1 MDALALLCN
10 LYGDGPA
17 TLKRLRSAGC
27 DSFGALDDL
36 EPDQLA
42 PILGTNEAAARRFLR
57 EARLLVERLEDEEL
71 EQEERPPLP
80 AALVPA
86 GSAREGLAAGAG
98 ESAAPPAA
106 VLPPAAAGSGAS
118 ARPTAPSG
126 TSSGDDDVDA
136 RSSEVIDRVLATWRE
151 RDLVR
156 AARDLGLDER
166 ALDDED
172 EDEDGVEQ
180 ARGDSGDDEADAE
193 LDPEAGCDPETDE
206 PGAELE
212 VAGTPLVP
220 RLLDGLD
227 RLQCEALE
235 RAGFATLEELA
246 DADALTVGRQAELDL
261 TRVLRLQ
268 FLARRLLADRGS
280 SGDAEPA
287 FSLAGP
293 ASRVATSASTA
304 VAEMGPGSLQSP
316 RGTGG
321 DPAGTRPKGDP
332 HADRGPGPGTG
343 PKPDTAT
350 APGSGA
356 RAWPLARG
364 AEPRPPLPTREPRR
378 GSAGPSPLDRVPLP
392 APREPRE
399 EPREADLAGP
409 KFSMSE
415 APFGGAGSGLADEL
429 DRAARLQRR
438 GDQHGSGP
446 AEGTGGP
453 FA

>member
-27 DSFGALDDL
+27 DSFGALEDL

-57 EARLLVERLEDEEL
+57 EARLLVERLADEEL

-80 AALVPA
+80 AALATPARPSESVRAALGGLSTGA
-86 GSAREGLAAGAG
+86 GSTQGRSAAGRG
-98 ESAAPPAA
+98 N
-106 VLPPAAAGSGAS
+106 
-118 ARPTAPSG
+118 
-126 TSSGDDDVDA
+126 DDVDA

-156 AARDLGLDER
+156 AAAGERMDGGALEDHLGE
-166 ALDDED
+166 E
-172 EDEDGVEQ
+172 G
-180 ARGDSGDDEADAE
+180 
-193 LDPEAGCDPETDE
+193 PEVNDE
-206 PGAELE
+206 PAGRAEEPAEPEGAEA
-212 VAGTPLVP
+212 VRTPLVP

-246 DADALTVGRQAELDL
+246 DADALVVGRQAELEL
-261 TRVLRLQ
+261 TRVMRLQ
-268 FLARRLLADRGS
+268 FLARRLLGERGTTAA
-280 SGDAEPA
+280 GEPA
-287 FSLAGP
+287 FSLSGP
-293 ASRVATSASTA
+293 SVPS
-304 VAEMGPGSLQSP
+304 GP
-316 RGTGG
+316 
-321 DPAGTRPKGDP
+321 
-332 HADRGPGPGTG
+332 
-343 PKPDTAT
+343 
-350 APGSGA
+350 SGA
-356 RAWPLARG
+356 RPWPLARG
-364 AEPRPPLPTREPRR
+364 IEPTAPLPAREPRR

-392 APREPRE
+392 APREP
-399 EPREADLAGP
+399 EAMPGEAELAGS

-415 APFGGAGSGLADEL
+415 APFGGATSRLADEL
-429 DRAARLQRR
+429 DRAARLLRHE
-438 GDQHGSGP
+438 DAHEAGP